1 MTSDGYNY
9 ARFDDYVA
17 HGGEQVE
24 FAAFPNLLHAGDP
37 APEISGILLDDGERV
52 ALSSIWRRR
61 TVVVEFGSF
70 T

>member
-1 MTSDGYNY
+1 VTTDAYNY
-9 ARFDDYVA
+9 ERFDDYVA
-17 HGGEQVE
+17 HGGEQAE
-24 FAAFPNLLHAGDP
+24 FAAFPNHLHAGDP